1 MNSANIQ
8 TVKLDIISKIS
19 HIEDKNI
26 LQKVWDLIAD
36 EEQNHSKDEILE
48 NIKAGIIEM
57 KSIESGKTK
66 AKPLKDL
73 LDGLNGKHLR

>member
-19 HIEDKNI
+19 HIEDKKI

-36 EEQNHSKDEILE
+36 ETQKELKHPKDKILE

-57 KSIESGKTK
+57 KSIEKGKTK

-73 LDGLNGKHLR
+73 LDEL

>member
-26 LQKVWDLIAD
+26 LQKVWDLITD

-57 KSIESGKTK
+57 KSVESGKTK

-73 LDGLNGKHLR
+73 LDGL

>member
-26 LQKVWDLIAD
+26 LQKVWDLIAN

-57 KSIESGKTK
+57 KSVENGKTK

-73 LDGLNGKHLR
+73 LDGL

>member
-26 LQKVWDLIAD
+26 LQKVWDLITD
-36 EEQNHSKDEILE
+36 EEQNDSKDEILE

-57 KSIESGKTK
+57 KSVENGKTK

-73 LDGLNGKHLR
+73 LDGL

>member
-57 KSIESGKTK
+57 KSVESGKTN
-66 AKPLKDL
+66 AKPLQDL
-73 LDGLNGKHLR
+73 LDGL

>member
-19 HIEDKNI
+19 HMEDKNI
-26 LQKVWDLIAD
+26 LQKVWDLIAN

-57 KSIESGKTK
+57 KSVENGKTK

-73 LDGLNGKHLR
+73 WDGL

>member
-26 LQKVWDLIAD
+26 LQKVWDLIAN
-36 EEQNHSKDEILE
+36 EEQNHSKDENLE

-57 KSIESGKTK
+57 KSVENGKTK

-73 LDGLNGKHLR
+73 LDGL